1 MPSAQRRQFGGTG
14 RGTPVSLLLF
24 SVLFI
29 SFCPGPGHTV
39 IYIPEDYNISDLM
52 QPPVI
57 TAHPESYTAFTAE
70 DIVLTCEA
78 SGNPPPKFR
87 WVKDGQQFDPA
98 SDPQVLTSE
107 KSGTFSV
114 VSGDGPISKYMG
126 KYRCYASN
134 ELGTAISEEAQ
145 LITENTP
152 ILTKEKRQRKTVE
165 EGDKAILN
173 CNPPSSST
181 PPNIHWM
188 DKNLQHIHQSDRVT
202 KGLDGR
208 LYFSHVIPSD
218 SRDDYICHAQYVTAR
233 TILPKEP
240 IQLIVT
246 PSNSVVWHRKPH
258 LLHPTGSETRVLAL
272 RGQSL
277 VLECIPKGLPTP
289 SVTWQRLTNGV
300 LSTSRTST
308 QNFGRWLRFN
318 SIDESDQGD
327 YECIANNSQ
336 GTAKH
341 FFTVTVEAA
350 PYWIKKPAS
359 NLYAPGENVR
369 LECHAEGIP
378 TPTITWSLNGN
389 PLSGLDPE
397 PRRTVHGGTLR
408 LGDVT
413 KSDTAVYQCE
423 ASNKHGI
430 ILVNTYI
437 HVIELPPQILTRDM
451 KVYRV
456 TQGQTAVLDCETFGS
471 PRPKIQWNSD
481 TLELV
486 LSHAWVSQL
495 VNGSLQIS
503 NASPKDSGSYMCSV
517 FDSNL
522 SIAASLDVL
531 NRTVII
537 SPPEHKRVQRGKSVT
552 LTCDALVDDELR
564 NPPPQTLWRKDGQ
577 KLHESSFDDKYT
589 LGSSL
594 IVANA
599 QSEDEGLYTCEVIT
613 ELDMTNA
620 SGSITVVDR
629 PDPPF
634 NLTLTNKQSRSLTLS
649 WIPGNDHNSPINEF
663 VVEYEELRSRKGHWQ
678 FLLNSSGDIQQVKIP
693 LQPFCNY
700 TFRVTAF
707 NEFGRSEPSNPSETY
722 RTPPAAPDRNP
733 EDVRTISTEPGV
745 LTIAWKEM
753 DKYYFNGPGYQYKVM
768 WRAAGHRSHWN
779 QSAVSSSPFVV
790 REAGT
795 FQPFEIKVKAVN
807 QLGEGPDPILVTGHS
822 GEDRPLMAPQN
833 IAITP
838 VNGSVVQVKW
848 VPVSR
853 DSVQGHLLGYKI
865 YLRRLGPQDMR
876 GIRVQGGHES
886 DNGDSWVVD
895 VSGSNQVEEVLE
907 GLRPYSKYELKMTA
921 YNSKGEGPFSG
932 PHEFDTPE
940 GVPGAP
946 ASLTFDSP
954 SETSLTLHWSPPRD
968 PNGKLIGYLLHYQ
981 EILESNNGLM
991 KVLRI
996 NDPDV
1001 YHITLDNLDP
1011 KIFYAFYLSASTST
1025 GPGESIVRTAATLLD
1040 GGPPSNITVTAGET
1054 NVNLSWVA
1062 GERYRNVVFYIMY
1075 LNKNGGRWEMS
1086 EMINSTQSF
1095 YQLQGLQS
1103 GSQYRLSFLFNN
1115 STFWEKE
1122 IKTEGPRPIQIEGGF
1137 ATQGWFIG
1145 LISAIVLLL
1154 LVLLI
1159 LCFIKRSKGGKYSVK
1174 DKEEGQVDSEA
1185 RPMKDDAFG
1194 EYSDNEEKRSV
1205 SQPSLG
1211 VESKLGSDDS
1221 LAGYGDSV
1229 DIQFNEDGS
1238 FIGQYSGHRDVP
1250 GAVGHDSSGATSP
1263 VNPMI
1268 MPPSYPGVPNSVTG
1282 ILNRGN

>member
-1 MPSAQRRQFGGTG
+1 PAKNRSQQVKCMYSFIY
-14 RGTPVSLLLF
+14 LLLLL
-24 SVLFI
+24 SPSPLLF
-29 SFCPGPGHTV
+29 V
-39 IYIPEDYNISDLM
+39 R
-52 QPPVI
+52 
-57 TAHPESYTAFTAE
+57 
-70 DIVLTCEA
+70 
-78 SGNPPPKFR
+78 FR

-389 PLSGLDPE
+389 PLSGELLALVD
-397 PRRTVHGGTLR
+397 TSSSLLQH
-408 LGDVT
+408 
-413 KSDTAVYQCE
+413 DTAVYQCE

-456 TQGQTAVLDCETFGS
+456 TQGQTWLG
-471 PRPKIQWNSD
+471 P
-481 TLELV
+481 L
-486 LSHAWVSQL
+486 
-495 VNGSLQIS
+495 
-503 NASPKDSGSYMCSV
+503 
-517 FDSNL
+517 
-522 SIAASLDVL
+522 SLD
-531 NRTVII
+531 
-537 SPPEHKRVQRGKSVT
+537 PE
-552 LTCDALVDDELR
+552 
-564 NPPPQTLWRKDGQ
+564 
-577 KLHESSFDDKYT
+577 
-589 LGSSL
+589 
-594 IVANA
+594 
-599 QSEDEGLYTCEVIT
+599 
-613 ELDMTNA
+613 
-620 SGSITVVDR
+620 VVGIYICCRYPHLLSDR

-853 DSVQGHLLGYKI
+853 DSVQGHLLGYK
-865 YLRRLGPQDMR
+865 
-876 GIRVQGGHES
+876 GGHES

-981 EILESNNGLM
+981 ESNNNGLM

-1040 GGPPSNITVTAGET
+1040 GGIVSTVT
-1054 NVNLSWVA
+1054 W
-1062 GERYRNVVFYIMY
+1062 
-1075 LNKNGGRWEMS
+1075 K
-1086 EMINSTQSF
+1086 
-1095 YQLQGLQS
+1095 LQS
-1103 GSQYRLSFLFNN
+1103 SAIKAHHPCGCTTVLSP
-1115 STFWEKE
+1115 
-1122 IKTEGPRPIQIEGGF
+1122 GPIQIEGGF

>member
-1 MPSAQRRQFGGTG
+1 SFSSAYSCLLGCIFVHMT
-14 RGTPVSLLLF
+14 THNYSLLTHTSLCGVHTLKPT
-24 SVLFI
+24 VLESSAPI
-29 SFCPGPGHTV
+29 DRRVS
-39 IYIPEDYNISDLM
+39 ILM
-52 QPPVI
+52 C
-57 TAHPESYTAFTAE
+57 
-70 DIVLTCEA
+70 VLHVSKCRE
-78 SGNPPPKFR
+78 FR

-389 PLSGLDPE
+389 PLSGELLALVD
-397 PRRTVHGGTLR
+397 TSSSLLQH
-408 LGDVT
+408 
-413 KSDTAVYQCE
+413 DTAVYQCE

-471 PRPKIQWNSD
+471 PRPKIQW
-481 TLELV
+481 
-486 LSHAWVSQL
+486 
-495 VNGSLQIS
+495 
-503 NASPKDSGSYMCSV
+503 
-517 FDSNL
+517 
-522 SIAASLDVL
+522 
-531 NRTVII
+531 TVII

-552 LTCDALVDDELR
+552 LTCD
-564 NPPPQTLWRKDGQ
+564 W
-577 KLHESSFDDKYT
+577 
-589 LGSSL
+589 LGPLSL
-594 IVANA
+594 
-599 QSEDEGLYTCEVIT
+599 DPEVVGIYICCRYPH
-613 ELDMTNA
+613 LL
-620 SGSITVVDR
+620 SDR

-853 DSVQGHLLGYKI
+853 DSVQGHLLGYK
-865 YLRRLGPQDMR
+865 
-876 GIRVQGGHES
+876 VWTKAGGDWGH
-886 DNGDSWVVD
+886 WVVD

-981 EILESNNGLM
+981 ESNNNGLM

-1040 GGPPSNITVTAGET
+1040 GGIVSTVT
-1054 NVNLSWVA
+1054 W
-1062 GERYRNVVFYIMY
+1062 
-1075 LNKNGGRWEMS
+1075 K
-1086 EMINSTQSF
+1086 
-1095 YQLQGLQS
+1095 LQS
-1103 GSQYRLSFLFNN
+1103 SAIKAHHPCGCTTVLSP
-1115 STFWEKE
+1115 
-1122 IKTEGPRPIQIEGGF
+1122 GPIQIEGGF